1 MMIAVCL
8 FSISCSRTHP
18 YQLIRDFHFIA
29 DKNFLTDKENGL
41 AVAVRDS
48 DATLSVV
55 PQKKKKRREK
65 IEKQSRDTSFPRSDS
80 TPLQPFFFFRFTLIS
95 LASPTLGFTSRFS
108 TRERER
114 ELTGS
119 TRNRDS
125 ARDSPPRPG
134 SIDRLGNHFRRRDG
148 RGGRAASTARPRAT
162 RETALRVPGEPDDW
176 NYHFSWYTS

>member
-1 MMIAVCL
+1 MASPLL
-8 FSISCSRTHP
+8 FAILTQPFRS
-18 YQLIRDFHFIA
+18 FH
-29 DKNFLTDKENGL
+29 
-41 AVAVRDS
+41 
-48 DATLSVV
+48 
-55 PQKKKKRREK
+55 KKKRKEEKKSRSNRETPL
-65 IEKQSRDTSFPRSDS
+65 SASSPDS

-162 RETALRVPGEPDDW
+162 RETALRVPGEPDD
-176 NYHFSWYTS
+176 

>member
-65 IEKQSRDTSFPRSDS
+65 IEKQSRDTSFRLIPRFDS
-80 TPLQPFFFFRFTLIS
+80 TPTIFFFPFHLN
-95 LASPTLGFTSRFS
+95 LPRFS
-108 TRERER
+108 DTWFHFSILDSRERER
-114 ELTGS
+114 AYGQ
-119 TRNRDS
+119 
-125 ARDSPPRPG
+125 
-134 SIDRLGNHFRRRDG
+134 
-148 RGGRAASTARPRAT
+148 
-162 RETALRVPGEPDDW
+162 
-176 NYHFSWYTS
+176 YT